1 MKHEKD
7 ERSALFEYLD
17 DNDCTIYSYGEAQNE
32 VHELETIL
40 EGLQKYDSP
49 DMYAI
54 VGNMLVIIEH
64 FAFDAS
70 RETKRKGMERI
81 RKDREAHAKM
91 WADVMNGNIPA
102 VIVTQAR
109 ETLSLHT
116 WQMNFEKHFGSHYAK
131 IGQYIEN
138 AKKAANMEQSIET
151 EEIVRCKTGFFI
163 EEEFPPILDV
173 NGTLREVRYIE
184 TKQFLDFF
192 RDKIKVDFILFGT
205 QYNGHSCIFYIDHR
219 PTKSSVERF
228 FIAVSVLS
236 YANYLDNG
244 YPHSVI
250 KHHRALD
257 LVYALKRPRVRHI
270 CAAGFALVG
279 DEIGD
284 GHGR

>member
-17 DNDCTIYSYGEAQNE
+17 DNDCTIYSYDEAQNE

-151 EEIVRCKTGFFI
+151 EEIVT
-163 EEEFPPILDV
+163 
-173 NGTLREVRYIE
+173 Y
-184 TKQFLDFF
+184 
-192 RDKIKVDFILFGT
+192 
-205 QYNGHSCIFYIDHR
+205 FYIITQRNH
-219 PTKSSVERF
+219 SERKAIIF
-228 FIAVSVLS
+228 VGMQTIYTSPL
-236 YANYLDNG
+236 N
-244 YPHSVI
+244 
-250 KHHRALD
+250 
-257 LVYALKRPRVRHI
+257 LV
-270 CAAGFALVG
+270 
-279 DEIGD
+279 
-284 GHGR
+284 

>member
-40 EGLQKYDSP
+40 AGLQKYDSP

-109 ETLSLHT
+109 ETLSLHI

-151 EEIVRCKTGFFI
+151 EEIVT
-163 EEEFPPILDV
+163 
-173 NGTLREVRYIE
+173 Y
-184 TKQFLDFF
+184 
-192 RDKIKVDFILFGT
+192 
-205 QYNGHSCIFYIDHR
+205 FYIITQRNHSERKAIIFVGMQTIYTSPLNLVYSCYGTIIQPAAVQAKAKIQHDPAYLPPVHR
-219 PTKSSVERF
+219 PT
-228 FIAVSVLS
+228 
-236 YANYLDNG
+236 
-244 YPHSVI
+244 P
-250 KHHRALD
+250 
-257 LVYALKRPRVRHI
+257 P
-270 CAAGFALVG
+270 
-279 DEIGD
+279 
-284 GHGR
+284 

>member
-40 EGLQKYDSP
+40 AGLQKYDSP

-138 AKKAANMEQSIET
+138 AKKAANTEQSIET

-192 RDKIKVDFILFGT
+192 RDKIKVDLYFLVHNIMGIVASFTLIINIRQIET
-205 QYNGHSCIFYIDHR
+205 R
-219 PTKSSVERF
+219 PL
-228 FIAVSVLS
+228 I
-236 YANYLDNG
+236 
-244 YPHSVI
+244 
-250 KHHRALD
+250 
-257 LVYALKRPRVRHI
+257 
-270 CAAGFALVG
+270 
-279 DEIGD
+279 
-284 GHGR
+284 

>member
-17 DNDCTIYSYGEAQNE
+17 DNDCTIYSYDEAQNE

-40 EGLQKYDSP
+40 AGLQKYDSP

-81 RKDREAHAKM
+81 RKDREARAKM

-138 AKKAANMEQSIET
+138 AKKAANIEQSIET

-205 QYNGHSCIFYIDHR
+205 QYNGHSCVFYIDHKHTADR
-219 PTKSSVERF
+219 DTAFDLRNVNINIANINKNERTF
-228 FIAVSVLS
+228 RFLEK
-236 YANYLDNG
+236 L
-244 YPHSVI
+244 
-250 KHHRALD
+250 
-257 LVYALKRPRVRHI
+257 
-270 CAAGFALVG
+270 
-279 DEIGD
+279 
-284 GHGR
+284 

>member
-1 MKHEKD
+1 MRAQGKEVTWLKHEKD

-116 WQMNFEKHFGSHYAK
+116 WQFISKIYCCHFAYRCNDTCENMNTQGRILKFSGYAASTAQK
-131 IGQYIEN
+131 VQSGN
-138 AKKAANMEQSIET
+138 A
-151 EEIVRCKTGFFI
+151 
-163 EEEFPPILDV
+163 PI
-173 NGTLREVRYIE
+173 
-184 TKQFLDFF
+184 FLNTYF
-192 RDKIKVDFILFGT
+192 
-205 QYNGHSCIFYIDHR
+205 
-219 PTKSSVERF
+219 
-228 FIAVSVLS
+228 
-236 YANYLDNG
+236 
-244 YPHSVI
+244 
-250 KHHRALD
+250 
-257 LVYALKRPRVRHI
+257 
-270 CAAGFALVG
+270 
-279 DEIGD
+279 
-284 GHGR
+284 